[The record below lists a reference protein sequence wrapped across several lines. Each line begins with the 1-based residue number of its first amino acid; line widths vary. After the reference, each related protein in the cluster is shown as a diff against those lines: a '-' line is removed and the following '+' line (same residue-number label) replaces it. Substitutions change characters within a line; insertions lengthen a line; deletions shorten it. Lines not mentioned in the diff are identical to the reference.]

1 MHKTWKM
8 SCIHKHLSKTQQGM
22 EGKGGG
28 VQRGTCR
35 TEGGGSPPSPPEE
48 PAGLFR
54 APALGRATWWPL
66 SGSTFAKL
74 YYD

>member
-1 MHKTWKM
+1 M
-8 SCIHKHLSKTQQGM
+8 
-22 EGKGGG
+22 
-28 VQRGTCR
+28 QRGTFR

-54 APALGRATWWPL
+54 APALGRATWGPL